1 LGCFFYVYGKYIFME
16 IGLLIIGLV
25 LGIALGFLLGKLRK
39 PDQAEL
45 EGLRQQVQEL
55 DKANGI
61 LEDRNGILATQFQ
74 KTETELRAERQNL
87 QQANERL
94 ARAEEAFKK
103 QRESLDDQK
112 KHIEEVQKRFTMEF
126 ENIAAKLLEEK
137 SLKFTEHNRNQLD
150 TILGPLKEKLKDF
163 ESKVEQTYKTEAAE
177 RNMLKGEI
185 GKLVE
190 LNQVIMQEA
199 NNLTKALKGDSKLQG
214 NWGELVLERILESSG
229 LEKDR
234 EFKMQVSTKDE
245 EGRQF
250 RPDAVVF
257 LPDNKHLIIDS
268 KVSLTAYEQLVRAES
283 NEDKDRLT
291 REHLLSLRSHIQNLA
306 GKDYPSLTGL
316 NSPDFTLLFVPIEAS
331 FGMAVQAD
339 AELFSYAW
347 DRRIVIVSPS
357 TLLAT
362 LRTIA
367 SLWKQDK
374 QNKNALRIAEES
386 GRLYDKFADFV
397 KEMETLGNRL
407 RQAQESYDTSM
418 NRLSTGNGNLIGRA
432 EKLRELGAK
441 TSKTLSR
448 TGEEE
453 EGIV

>member
-25 LGIALGFLLGKLRK
+25 IGIALGFLLGKLRK
-39 PDQAEL
+39 PDQAEQ
-45 EGLRQQVQEL
+45 EGLRQQLQEL

-61 LEDRNGILATQFQ
+61 LEDRNGILAAQYQ

-87 QQANERL
+87 QQANDRL

-291 REHLLSLRSHIQNLA
+291 RDHLLSLRSHIQNLA

-316 NSPDFTLLFVPIEAS
+316 NSPDFTLLFIPIEAS

-448 TGEEE
+448 SGEEE
-453 EGIV
+453 EQL

>member
-1 LGCFFYVYGKYIFME
+1 
-16 IGLLIIGLV
+16 
-25 LGIALGFLLGKLRK
+25 
-39 PDQAEL
+39 
-45 EGLRQQVQEL
+45 
-55 DKANGI
+55 
-61 LEDRNGILATQFQ
+61 
-74 KTETELRAERQNL
+74 
-87 QQANERL
+87 
-94 ARAEEAFKK
+94 
-103 QRESLDDQK
+103 
-112 KHIEEVQKRFTMEF
+112 
-126 ENIAAKLLEEK
+126 
-137 SLKFTEHNRNQLD
+137 
-150 TILGPLKEKLKDF
+150 
-163 ESKVEQTYKTEAAE
+163 
-177 RNMLKGEI
+177 
-185 GKLVE
+185 
-190 LNQVIMQEA
+190 MQEA

-316 NSPDFTLLFVPIEAS
+316 NSPDFTLLFIPIEAS

-448 TGEEE
+448 SGEEE
-453 EGIV
+453 DI

>member
-1 LGCFFYVYGKYIFME
+1 ME

-25 LGIALGFLLGKLRK
+25 LGFALGYLLARQKK
-39 PDQAEL
+39 SESPEIEQ
-45 EGLRQQVQEL
+45 LRQQTQEL
-55 DKANGI
+55 DKSNGI
-61 LEDRNGILATQFQ
+61 LEDRNGILAAQLQ
-74 KTETELRAERQNL
+74 KTDTELRTERQNH
-87 QQANERL
+87 QQAQERL

-103 QRESLDDQK
+103 QRESLEEQK
-112 KHIEEVQKRFTMEF
+112 KNIEEVQKRFTMEF

-137 SLKFTEHNRNQLD
+137 SQKFTEHNRNQLD
-150 TILGPLKEKLKDF
+150 TILNPLKEKLKDF
-163 ESKVEQTYKTEAAE
+163 ESKVDQTYKTEAAE

-199 NNLTKALKGDSKLQG
+199 NNLTKALKGDTKLQG

-234 EFKMQVSTKDE
+234 EFKLQVSTRDE

-257 LPDNKHLIIDS
+257 LPDNKHIIIDS

-283 NEDKDRLT
+283 TEEKDRLT

-306 GKDYPSLTGL
+306 GKDYPSLSGL

-339 AELFSYAW
+339 TELFSYAW

-362 LRTIA
+362 LRTIS

-374 QNKNALRIAEES
+374 QNKNALKIAEES
-386 GRLYDKFADFV
+386 GKLYDKFVDFI
-397 KEMETLGNRL
+397 KELEVLGNRL

-418 NRLSTGNGNLIGRA
+418 NRLSTGNGNLVGRA

-441 TSKTLSR
+441 TSKVLGRSA
-448 TGEEE
+448 EEE
-453 EGIV
+453 EGN